1 MSNSQLSPSTTTP
14 PSSSTISNQA
24 DSEAATDHEVPSD
37 IPFQP
42 QYTQQQGTYSQ
53 L

>member
-1 MSNSQLSPSTTTP
+1 MSNSQQSPSTTTP

-24 DSEAATDHEVPSD
+24 DSEAATEVPSD
-37 IPFQP
+37 IPPQP